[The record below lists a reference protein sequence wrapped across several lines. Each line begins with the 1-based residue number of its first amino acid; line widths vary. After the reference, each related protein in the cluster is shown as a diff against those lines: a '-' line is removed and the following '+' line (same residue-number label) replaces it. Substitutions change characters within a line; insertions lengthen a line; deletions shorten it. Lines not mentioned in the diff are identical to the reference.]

1 MKRVISYLFNLD
13 LFVLL
18 ESIILAPDFLNDI
31 TNKEIDEDFVS
42 KINELDEKL
51 IIFQSSDLPDSS
63 AIDEIIPEM
72 RKTLAKVCSKIYT
85 LILNKFQMLNKP
97 NTNIPIL
104 QQNILMK
111 NKILILFLKK
121 HAIAMYNDLISKYV
135 TLVDKIY
142 QNLSKNYFFALNK
155 LTNDKQD
162 KFSLIYS
169 EELSR

>member
-1 MKRVISYLFNLD
+1 
-13 LFVLL
+13 VLL

-31 TNKEIDEDFVS
+31 TNKEIDDEFIN

-51 IIFQSSDLPDSS
+51 IIFQSSDLPESS

-104 QQNILMK
+104 QQNILLK

-135 TLVDKIY
+135 TLIEKIY
-142 QNLSKNYFFALNK
+142 LNLSNNYFISLNK
-155 LTNDKQD
+155 LTFEKQE

-169 EELSR
+169 EELSK

>member
-1 MKRVISYLFNLD
+1 M
-13 LFVLL
+13 
-18 ESIILAPDFLNDI
+18 ESIILAPEFLNDI
-31 TNKEIDEDFVS
+31 TNKEIDDDFIS

-51 IIFQSSDLPDSS
+51 IIFQSNELPEST

-104 QQNILMK
+104 QQNILLK

-135 TLVDKIY
+135 ILIDKIY
-142 QNLSKNYFFALNK
+142 LNLSNNYFISLNK
-155 LTNDKQD
+155 LTFEKQE
-162 KFSLIYS
+162 KFSLIAS
-169 EELSR
+169 EELSK

>member
-1 MKRVISYLFNLD
+1 
-13 LFVLL
+13 L
-18 ESIILAPDFLNDI
+18 ESIILAPEFLNDI
-31 TNKEIDEDFVS
+31 TTKEIDDDFIS

-51 IIFQSSDLPDSS
+51 IIFQSNELPEST

-104 QQNILMK
+104 QQNILLK

-135 TLVDKIY
+135 ILIDKIY
-142 QNLSKNYFFALNK
+142 LNLSNNYFISLNK
-155 LTNDKQD
+155 LTFEKQE
-162 KFSLIYS
+162 KFSLIAS
-169 EELSR
+169 DELSK